1 MQEEVEN
8 RAVTLVIS
16 ATKLTGRL
24 LKAAILKYLASR
36 KEKRLQKARAAPEK
50 PTGKQTVKQLIGQ
63 NQGVSTI
70 EITDS
75 NIKSFERVA
84 RKYGVDFAV
93 KKDRSVSPPKYL
105 IFFKGR
111 DADALTAAFREY
123 TAKEV
128 KRASQDKPSV
138 LEQLRALK
146 AKVLSLTPDKS
157 RSKDM
162 AGAMKQINVKKLLL
176 PNLPYVFI
184 ALFATKLGQ
193 AARLAPGADFSQK
206 SLHIMEGF
214 AAAFQSALPSFHPID
229 LCVGVAAAL
238 LIRLAVYVKGKNA
251 RKFRKNIEYGS
262 ARWGNAEDIKPYV
275 DPAFANNVILTQTE
289 RLTMNSRPKDPKTAR
304 N

>member
-63 NQGVSTI
+63 NQGVSNI

-75 NIKSFERVA
+75 NIKSFER
-84 RKYGVDFAV
+84 VDFAV

-105 IFFKGR
+105 VFFKGR

-146 AKVLSLTPDKS
+146 AKVLSLTPDK
-157 RSKDM
+157 
-162 AGAMKQINVKKLLL
+162 
-176 PNLPYVFI
+176 
-184 ALFATKLGQ
+184 
-193 AARLAPGADFSQK
+193 
-206 SLHIMEGF
+206 
-214 AAAFQSALPSFHPID
+214 
-229 LCVGVAAAL
+229 
-238 LIRLAVYVKGKNA
+238 
-251 RKFRKNIEYGS
+251 
-262 ARWGNAEDIKPYV
+262 
-275 DPAFANNVILTQTE
+275 
-289 RLTMNSRPKDPKTAR
+289 AR
-304 N
+304 NKDKGLEL